1 MNKHGSIWIP
11 FPLPDSAGAQ
21 QKLPRVPGAGQ
32 SGRCHQCSPLCR
44 QPPRAAVPGEPL
56 IRCVPAIRLIAQTS
70 FPRAAEPIRGRVLI
84 PQQEITGRDTAVP
97 EAMRGHCQPVGT
109 LGAPQGTRG
118 VPRGWQPP
126 GSSGE
131 PRAFPASLGE
141 IMREKWDGKLL
152 MRPSQGVG
160 STWGGGKEGGGAG
173 GGMGVLVASAPLCC
187 VSWGWGSPQRTPRS
201 VSVSPQRPEE
211 QPDQHSSARCLP
223 RPPRAEAAVS
233 AGAAPQ
239 ITWGWLWGQ
248 QRGQRGSASPDGPST
263 HLAGTSPTTA
273 SAA

>member
-109 LGAPQGTRG
+109 LGAPQGTWG

-160 STWGGGKEGGGAG
+160 STWGGARKEVGLGVEWVCLWPLPPCAVSPGDGAPH
-173 GGMGVLVASAPLCC
+173 SAPQDLCL
-187 VSWGWGSPQRTPRS
+187 SPHSDLKNNLISTVQPGAFLGL
-201 VSVSPQRPEE
+201 PELK
-211 QPDQHSSARCLP
+211 RL
-223 RPPRAEAAVS
+223 
-233 AGAAPQ
+233 
-239 ITWGWLWGQ
+239 
-248 QRGQRGSASPDGPST
+248 
-263 HLAGTSPTTA
+263 
-273 SAA
+273 